1 MKFRIT
7 ILAFTVFTIAISGCK
22 KTEIQE
28 DNDEELITT
37 MILKFTPTNGGAST
51 SFTFDDPDGP
61 GGLAPTLDSIRLTTN
76 TFYNVEL
83 QLLNKTANPIQ
94 DITTELKA
102 ENKAH
107 RFYYLPSANMMVG
120 NLDEDDNGV
129 SLGIKSTWVTGGSAG
144 TGSIIVIL
152 RHYANNPPNK
162 LQADNPSDPKSDTDI
177 QVIFPVKIS

>member
-1 MKFRIT
+1 MKFRMT
-7 ILAFTVFTIAISGCK
+7 ILAFTLFTLAITSCK

-37 MILKFTPTNGGAST
+37 MILKFTPSTGGAST

-61 GGLAPTLDSIRLTTN
+61 GGLAPTLDSIRLAPN
-76 TFYNVEL
+76 RIYNVEL
-83 QLLNKTANPIQ
+83 QLLNKTASPVE
-94 DITTELKA
+94 DITLEVKD
-102 ENKAH
+102 ESEAH
-107 RFYYLPSANMMVG
+107 RFYFLPSANVTVS
-120 NLDEDDNGV
+120 NLDRDTNGV
-129 SLGIKSTWVTGGSAG
+129 SLGINSTWTTTTTG

-162 LQADNPSDPKSDTDI
+162 LEADNASDPKSGTDI

>member
-1 MKFRIT
+1 MKFRISV
-7 ILAFTVFTIAISGCK
+7 LAITFFTIATTSCK

-37 MILKFTPTNGGAST
+37 MILKFTPSTGGATT

-61 GGLAPTLDSIRLTTN
+61 GGIAPSLDSIRLDAN
-76 TFYNVEL
+76 KIYNVEV
-83 QLLNKTANPIQ
+83 QLLNKTASPVD
-94 DITTELKA
+94 DITLEVKN
-102 ENKAH
+102 ESEAH
-107 RFYYLPSANMMVG
+107 RFYFLPSANVTIG
-120 NLDEDDNGV
+120 NLDRDINGV
-129 SLGIKSTWVTGGSAG
+129 SLGIKSTWTTTTTG

-162 LQADNPSDPKSDTDI
+162 LEADNASDQKSDTDI